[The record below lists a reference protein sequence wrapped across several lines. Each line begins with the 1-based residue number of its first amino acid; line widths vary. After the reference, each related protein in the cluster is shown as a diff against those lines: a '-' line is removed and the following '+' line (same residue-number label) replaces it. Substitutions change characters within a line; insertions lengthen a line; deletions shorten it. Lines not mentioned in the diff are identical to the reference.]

1 MTIGIM
7 VLPPFN
13 AQSKPLI
20 QKSINESPTLSN
32 VPAMLCGVNSNT
44 HRVLKIGT
52 TTQEN
57 KQVIALS
64 KNNIKH
70 PMHNEYAKA
79 IAHLIEIAKRSE
91 KLLVVAPGPKI
102 PLLPVLIASKVC
114 SLTNIRVIVGN
125 KLLKSGDV
133 IQELAKTDKRLLE
146 QQWNELRQ
154 QPKRIRPEDCL
165 KAPNGATLRPY
176 QQQMVDFALEN
187 KRVGL
192 FVDMGLGKAVD
203 DQTVIPTPVGPR
215 KVKDIQVGDKL
226 YDRRGQPTNVLA
238 TYKHKDKK
246 AYRVTLKDGRS
257 FICCDEHLVPY
268 YSYSNAKKIMNKPL
282 KDMLPDYKQTRHV
295 ENGQSQTKYKYRIPQ
310 NDAIEMP
317 QQTHIIPPY
326 AMGALIGDGLFKE
339 SSLAMSSNEQD
350 VVHNV
355 AKLLGIPAEQVNK
368 NSYNYTWRL
377 ANHKGADIAREE
389 LRRLGLKGKGTRE
402 KFIPEEYLTDSIQN
416 RMELLKGLMD
426 TDGSTN
432 ISHKGARHYSYS
444 TINNVLA
451 EQIRQL
457 CLSLGFGVNVNKY
470 EYDGRLNDISI
481 RIFTPE
487 IIVSSKKHMA
497 IVNTGTHKSIHDKM
511 TPIVDISE
519 VSSRDMTCFT
529 VDNDERLFLINDYI
543 VTHNTLAT
551 LATLDK
557 LVKDDKIDPTRPVLI
572 VAPIMVA
579 LDTWSRE
586 AEKWGYDMDV
596 KVNIQLSVKKR
607 EALLD
612 TLLEPQ
618 EKLTLFT
625 TNPAQLKPMLEY
637 FAKKRVSSPFDVVIV
652 DELSQFKSA
661 ETQRFEHLTQ
671 ISALSDYFFGLTGTP
686 SPNNLIDIWS
696 QMIAIDPQ
704 NRRLFGDNFYVYRGN
719 FFEPTQ
725 TGMRNGK
732 EVVFDWGLKRGAD
745 QAIYKKMKQSAISM
759 RSEGLI
765 DLPKIVFDNKYVKL
779 PPKAMKTYQKMDKVL
794 RQELR
799 EQEDDSETKGAVL
812 SVDGNNIQIANSA
825 VLTSKLLQLSGGAL
839 YDNAEDFSVDETN
852 YTVFHDEKMKAVKEL
867 VENST
872 TPILVFY
879 FFKSELERLRDFVEF
894 EHLSSKMKQ
903 ADVRDTIKRWNDGK
917 IPVLVAH
924 PGSIGHGLNLQ
935 DGGHTMVWLTTTWS
949 NEQYRQAVKRLYRS
963 GQKETV
969 TVLHIIAEGTEDEN
983 VIKRIDLKESG
994 QDELMRA
1001 LDVAQRE

>member
-1 MTIGIM
+1 MTVGIM

-20 QKSINESPTLSN
+20 QKSIKGANTLSN
-32 VPAMLCGVNSNT
+32 VSASTCGANPNT
-44 HRVLKIGT
+44 HQVLRIGET
-52 TTQEN
+52 ATANQ
-57 KQVIALS
+57 KVISLS
-64 KNNIKH
+64 EQDLEH
-70 PMHNEYAKA
+70 PMHNTYAKA
-79 IAHLIEIAKRSE
+79 IAHLIEIAKRSD
-91 KLLVVAPGPKI
+91 KLLIVAPGPKI
-102 PLLPVLIASKVC
+102 PLLPVMIAAKVC
-114 SLTNIRVIVGN
+114 SLPNIRVIVGRR
-125 KLLKSGDV
+125 LLTSSDV
-133 IQELAKTDKRLLE
+133 INELAHTDKRLLE
-146 QQWNELRQ
+146 KQWDELRQ
-154 QPKRIRPEDCL
+154 QPARIKPEDCL

-176 QQQMVDFALEN
+176 QQQMVNFALEN

-192 FVDMGLGKAVD
+192 FVDMGLGK
-203 DQTVIPTPVGPR
+203 
-215 KVKDIQVGDKL
+215 
-226 YDRRGQPTNVLA
+226 
-238 TYKHKDKK
+238 
-246 AYRVTLKDGRS
+246 
-257 FICCDEHLVPY
+257 
-268 YSYSNAKKIMNKPL
+268 
-282 KDMLPDYKQTRHV
+282 
-295 ENGQSQTKYKYRIPQ
+295 
-310 NDAIEMP
+310 
-317 QQTHIIPPY
+317 
-326 AMGALIGDGLFKE
+326 
-339 SSLAMSSNEQD
+339 
-350 VVHNV
+350 
-355 AKLLGIPAEQVNK
+355 
-368 NSYNYTWRL
+368 
-377 ANHKGADIAREE
+377 
-389 LRRLGLKGKGTRE
+389 
-402 KFIPEEYLTDSIQN
+402 
-416 RMELLKGLMD
+416 
-426 TDGSTN
+426 
-432 ISHKGARHYSYS
+432 
-444 TINNVLA
+444 
-451 EQIRQL
+451 
-457 CLSLGFGVNVNKY
+457 
-470 EYDGRLNDISI
+470 
-481 RIFTPE
+481 
-487 IIVSSKKHMA
+487 
-497 IVNTGTHKSIHDKM
+497 
-511 TPIVDISE
+511 
-519 VSSRDMTCFT
+519 
-529 VDNDERLFLINDYI
+529 
-543 VTHNTLAT
+543 TLAT

-557 LVKDDKIDPTRPVLI
+557 LVKDGKIDPERPVLI

-625 TNPAQLKPMLEY
+625 TNPAQLKPMLKY
-637 FAKKRVSSPFDVVIV
+637 FAKKHVSSPFDVVIV

-661 ETQRFEHLTQ
+661 DTQRFDHLTQ
-671 ISALSDYFFGLTGTP
+671 ISELSDYFFGLTGTP

-704 NRRLFGDNFYVYRGN
+704 NRRIFGDNFYVYRGN

-745 QAIYKKMKQSAISM
+745 QAIYKKMKESAISM

-799 EQEDDSETKGAVL
+799 EQEDDGESKGTVL
-812 SVDGNNIQIANSA
+812 SVDGNNIEIANSA

-839 YDNAEDFSVDETN
+839 YDNATDFDTDETN

-867 VENST
+867 AENST

-903 ADVRDTIKRWNDGK
+903 ADVRDTIKRWNAGK

-924 PGSIGHGLNLQ
+924 PGSVGHGLNLQ

-983 VIKRIDLKESG
+983 VIKRLDLKESG

-1001 LDVAQRE
+1001 LDIAQRE

>member
-1 MTIGIM
+1 MAVGIM
-7 VLPPFN
+7 VLPPYN
-13 AQSKPLI
+13 KQSTPLI
-20 QKSINESPTLSN
+20 KKSIGTQAIVSN
-32 VPAMLCGVNSNT
+32 VSSSVYGARSNRHT
-44 HRVLKIGT
+44 RLSIDEYSSVTDTSII
-52 TTQEN
+52 
-57 KQVIALS
+57 IAKDELD
-64 KNNIKH
+64 H
-70 PMHNEYAKA
+70 PMHNEYANA
-79 IAHLIEIAKRSE
+79 IAHMIEIAKRSE
-91 KLLVVAPGPKI
+91 KLLIVAPGPKI
-102 PLLPVLIASKVC
+102 PLLPILIASKIRP
-114 SLTNIRVIVGN
+114 LTDIRAIVGGR
-125 KLLKSGDV
+125 LLTSAEV
-133 IQELAKTDKRLLE
+133 IAELANADKRLLGT
-146 QQWNELRQ
+146 QWDELRK
-154 QPKRIRPEDCL
+154 QPAKIRPEDCF
-165 KAPNGATLRPY
+165 KTPNGATLRPY
-176 QQQMVDFALEN
+176 QQQMVNFAVEK
-187 KRVGL
+187 KRAGL

-203 DQTVIPTPVGPR
+203 DQTVIPTPDGPR
-215 KVKDIQVGDKL
+215 KVKDIRVGDQL
-226 YDRRGQPTNVLA
+226 YDRKGQPTNVLA
-238 TYKHKDKK
+238 TYKHKNKK
-246 AYRVTLKDGRS
+246 AYQVTLKDGRS

-268 YSYSNAKKIMNKPL
+268 YSHSNAKKIMNKPL
-282 KDMLPDYKQTRHV
+282 KDMLSDYKQTRHI
-295 ENGQSQTKYKYRIPQ
+295 ENGQPQTKYKYRIPQ
-310 NDAIEMP
+310 NEAIEMP
-317 QQTHIIPPY
+317 QKTHVIPPY

-339 SSLAMSSNEQD
+339 TSLAMSSNEQD

-355 AKLLGIPAEQVNK
+355 ARLLGIPTEQVTK

-377 ANHKGADIAREE
+377 ANHDGADIAREE

-402 KFIPEEYLTDSIQN
+402 KFIPDEYLTDSIQN

-470 EYDGRLNDISI
+470 AYDGKLNDISI

-487 IIVSSKKHMA
+487 IIVSSKKHLD

-511 TPIVDISE
+511 TPIVDITE
-519 VSSRDMTCFT
+519 VPSRDMTCFT

-551 LATLDK
+551 LATLDH
-557 LVKDDKIDPTRPVLI
+557 LVKEDKIDPKRPVLI

-596 KVNIQLSVKKR
+596 KINIQLSVEKR
-607 EALLD
+607 EALLE
-612 TLLEPQ
+612 TLLVPQ

-625 TNPAQLKPMLEY
+625 TNPAQLKPILQF
-637 FAKKRVSSPFDVVIV
+637 FARKGVSSPFDVVIV
-652 DELSQFKSA
+652 DELSQFKSPDA
-661 ETQRFEHLTQ
+661 QRFEHLTQ
-671 ISALSDYFFGLTGTP
+671 ISELSEYFFGLTGTP

-696 QMIAIDPQ
+696 QMIAIDSK
-704 NRRLFGDNFYVYRGN
+704 NRRLLGDNFYVYRGN

-725 TGMRNGK
+725 TGMRGGR

-745 QAIYKKMKQSAISM
+745 QAIYDRMKESAISM

-779 PPKAMKTYQKMDKVL
+779 PKKAMQTYQKMDKVL
-794 RQELR
+794 RQQLR
-799 EQEDDSETKGAVL
+799 EQEADGEEQGAVL
-812 SVDGNNIQIANSA
+812 SVDGRNIEIANSA

-839 YDNAEDFSVDETN
+839 YDNVADASANETN
-852 YTVFHDEKMKAVKEL
+852 YTVFHNEKMKAVKEL

-872 TPILVFY
+872 SPILIFY
-879 FFKSELERLRDFVEF
+879 FFKSELERLREFIEF

-903 ADVRDTIKRWNDGK
+903 DDIRDTIKRWNDGK
-917 IPVLVAH
+917 IPVIVAH
-924 PGSIGHGLNLQ
+924 PGSVGHGLNLQ

-969 TVLHIIAEGTEDEN
+969 TVIHLLAEGTEDEN
-983 VIKRIDLKESG
+983 VIKRIDLKETG

-1001 LDVAQRE
+1001 LDIAQRE

>member
-1 MTIGIM
+1 MTIGIT

-13 AQSKPLI
+13 ARSKSLI
-20 QKSINESPTLSN
+20 QKSIAGANTLSN
-32 VPAMLCGVNSNT
+32 VSASTCGANPNT
-44 HRVLKIGT
+44 HQVLRIGEKAT
-52 TTQEN
+52 TNQ
-57 KQVIALS
+57 KVISLS
-64 KNNIKH
+64 EQDIKH
-70 PMHNEYAKA
+70 PTHNVYAKT

-91 KLLVVAPGPKI
+91 KLLIVAPGPKI
-102 PLLPVLIASKVC
+102 PLLPILMASNVC
-114 SLTNIRVIVGN
+114 PLPNIRVIVGG
-125 KLLKSGDV
+125 KLLTSTDV
-133 IQELAKTDKRLLE
+133 INELAHTDKRLLE
-146 QQWNELRQ
+146 KQWDELRQ
-154 QPKRIRPEDCL
+154 QPARIKPEDCL

-176 QQQMVDFALEN
+176 QQQMVNFALEK

-192 FVDMGLGKAVD
+192 FVDMGLGKSVD
-203 DQTVIPTPVGPR
+203 NATPILTPDGM
-215 KVKDIQVGDKL
+215 KTVGDIKVGDQL
-226 YDRRGQPTNVLA
+226 YDRKGRPTNVLA
-238 TYKHKDKK
+238 VYPHKNKRAFK
-246 AYRVTLKDGRS
+246 VTLKDGRS
-257 FICCDEHLVPY
+257 FIACDEHLVPF
-268 YSYSNAKKIMNKPL
+268 YSYSKAVRIQNKPL
-282 KDMLPDYKQTRHV
+282 GDMLDDYKITT
-295 ENGQSQTKYKYRIPQ
+295 SQGYTKYKYRIPQ
-310 NDAIEMP
+310 NEAVEFP
-317 QQTHIIPPY
+317 ENKHIIHPY
-326 AMGALIGDGLFKE
+326 VLGVLIGDGLLRQP
-339 SSLAMSSNEQD
+339 SLAISTNERD
-350 VVHNV
+350 IVHKIAN
-355 AKLLGIPAEQVNK
+355 LMHIPHENITKHKQA
-368 NSYNYTWRL
+368 YTWSYVHHENADKVRAELKRL
-377 ANHKGADIAREE
+377 N
-389 LRRLGLKGKGTRE
+389 LKDKYSHN
-402 KFIPEEYLTDSIQN
+402 KFIPNEYLYDSIEN
-416 RMELLKGLMD
+416 RMELIKGLID
-426 TDGSTN
+426 TDGHVRITHGGSM
-432 ISHKGARHYSYS
+432 HYSYS
-444 TINNVLA
+444 TKNIKLA
-451 EQIRQL
+451 EQIRTL
-457 CLSLGFGVNVNKY
+457 ALSLGFGVNVN
-470 EYDGRLNDISI
+470 EYVYDNNLHDISV

-487 IIVSSKKHMA
+487 TIVSSEKQLAKVA
-497 IVNTGTHKSIHDKM
+497 QGEYKSTYHKM
-511 TPIVDISE
+511 TPIVDITE
-519 VSSRDMTCFT
+519 VPSRDMTCFT

-557 LVKDDKIDPTRPVLI
+557 LVKDGKIDPERPVLI

-586 AEKWGYDMDV
+586 AEKWGYNMDV

-661 ETQRFEHLTQ
+661 DTQRFDHLTQ
-671 ISALSDYFFGLTGTP
+671 ISELSDYFFGLTGTP

-696 QMIAIDPQ
+696 QMVAIDPK
-704 NRRLFGDNFYVYRGN
+704 NRRILGDNFYVYRGN

-725 TGMRNGK
+725 TGIRNGK

-745 QAIYKKMKQSAISM
+745 QAIYKKMKESAISM

-799 EQEDDSETKGAVL
+799 EQEDDAENKGTVL
-812 SVDGNNIQIANSA
+812 SVDGNNIEIANSA

-839 YDNAEDFSVDETN
+839 YDNATDNDINETN

-903 ADVRDTIKRWNDGK
+903 ADVRDTIKRWNAGG

-924 PGSIGHGLNLQ
+924 PGSVGHGLNLQ

-983 VIKRIDLKESG
+983 VIKRIDVKESG

-1001 LDVAQRE
+1001 LDIAQRE

>member
-1 MTIGIM
+1 MTLGIM
-7 VLPPFN
+7 VLPPLN

-20 QKSINESPTLSN
+20 QKSIKGVPTLSN
-32 VPAMLCGVNSNT
+32 ESATTCGVNPNT
-44 HRVLKIGT
+44 HRVLRIG
-52 TTQEN
+52 
-57 KQVIALS
+57 KQVSTHSNVITLPEQD
-64 KNNIKH
+64 IEH
-70 PMHNEYAKA
+70 PMHNTYAKA
-79 IAHLIEIAKRSE
+79 IAHLIEIAKRSD
-91 KLLVVAPGPKI
+91 KLLIVAPGPKI
-102 PLLPVLIASKVC
+102 PLLPVLIASEVC
-114 SLTNIRVIVGN
+114 PLPNIRVIVGN
-125 KLLKSGDV
+125 KILTSNDV
-133 IQELAKTDKRLLE
+133 IKELAKTDKRLLE
-146 QQWNELRQ
+146 KQWDALRK
-154 QPKRIRPEDCL
+154 QPPKIKPEDCL

-176 QQQMVDFALEN
+176 QQQMVNFALEK

-192 FVDMGLGKAVD
+192 FVDMGLGK
-203 DQTVIPTPVGPR
+203 
-215 KVKDIQVGDKL
+215 
-226 YDRRGQPTNVLA
+226 
-238 TYKHKDKK
+238 
-246 AYRVTLKDGRS
+246 
-257 FICCDEHLVPY
+257 
-268 YSYSNAKKIMNKPL
+268 
-282 KDMLPDYKQTRHV
+282 
-295 ENGQSQTKYKYRIPQ
+295 
-310 NDAIEMP
+310 
-317 QQTHIIPPY
+317 
-326 AMGALIGDGLFKE
+326 
-339 SSLAMSSNEQD
+339 
-350 VVHNV
+350 
-355 AKLLGIPAEQVNK
+355 
-368 NSYNYTWRL
+368 
-377 ANHKGADIAREE
+377 
-389 LRRLGLKGKGTRE
+389 
-402 KFIPEEYLTDSIQN
+402 
-416 RMELLKGLMD
+416 
-426 TDGSTN
+426 
-432 ISHKGARHYSYS
+432 
-444 TINNVLA
+444 
-451 EQIRQL
+451 
-457 CLSLGFGVNVNKY
+457 
-470 EYDGRLNDISI
+470 
-481 RIFTPE
+481 
-487 IIVSSKKHMA
+487 
-497 IVNTGTHKSIHDKM
+497 
-511 TPIVDISE
+511 
-519 VSSRDMTCFT
+519 
-529 VDNDERLFLINDYI
+529 
-543 VTHNTLAT
+543 TLAT

-557 LVKDDKIDPTRPVLI
+557 LVKDGKIDPKRPVLI

-612 TLLEPQ
+612 TLLGPQ

-661 ETQRFEHLTQ
+661 DTQRFDHLTQ
-671 ISALSDYFFGLTGTP
+671 ISELSDYFFGLTGTP

-696 QMIAIDPQ
+696 QMVAIEPR
-704 NRRLFGDNFYVYRGN
+704 NRRIFGDNFYVYRGN

-745 QAIYKKMKQSAISM
+745 QAIYKKMKETAISM

-765 DLPKIVFDNKYVKL
+765 DLPKIVFDNRYVKL

-794 RQELR
+794 RQQLR
-799 EQEDDSETKGAVL
+799 EQEQDGEATGAVL
-812 SVDGNNIQIANSA
+812 SVDGNNIEIANSA

-839 YDNAEDFSVDETN
+839 YDNATELSADETS

-872 TPILVFY
+872 SPVLVFY
-879 FFKSELERLRDFVEF
+879 FFKSELERLRDFIEF

-903 ADVRDTIKRWNDGK
+903 DDVRDTIKRWNDGK

-924 PGSIGHGLNLQ
+924 PGSVGHGLNLQ

-1001 LDVAQRE
+1001 LDIAQRE